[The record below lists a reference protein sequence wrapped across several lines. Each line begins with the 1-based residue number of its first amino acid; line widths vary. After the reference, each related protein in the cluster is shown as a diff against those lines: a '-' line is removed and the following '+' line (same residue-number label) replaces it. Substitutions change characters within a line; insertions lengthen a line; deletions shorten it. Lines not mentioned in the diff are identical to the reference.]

1 MGVPLRVLI
10 VEDAEDDAL
19 LLVRELR
26 RGGFEPA
33 FERMDTPEALRA
45 ALAHQEWDIIFA
57 DYSMPHFSG
66 TAALAL
72 VREGG
77 LDLPFIFLSGTIGED
92 TAVEAMRAGAQDYV
106 TKGNLKRLLPAVERE
121 LQDARE
127 RRDRKRAE
135 ATLRVT
141 QERLRQVT
149 ASSTAVL
156 YATAVRGDAFQPT
169 WVSENIARIL
179 GYDPAEAL
187 GPTWWTDHLHPEDR
201 DPVLAAVPSILS
213 KDHAAFEYR
222 FRHKDGSYHW
232 IHDEARLTRDSAG
245 QPVEVFGSW
254 VDITERKALE
264 MQLLQAQKMEAVGQ
278 LAGGVAHDF
287 NNVLTA
293 IGGYAELLRDDLP
306 GEDTRRHDVEEILR
320 ATERAATLTRQLLAF
335 SRRQVLAPRVLDLN
349 GVVAGIDNML
359 RRLIGADVA
368 LKTALAP
375 DLGAVRADPG
385 QLEQVIMNLIVNA
398 RDAMPRGG
406 KLTIETANAELDQSY
421 ALEHRAVAPGPY
433 VMLAVSDTG
442 VGMDAATQAR
452 IFEPFFTTKEKGK
465 GTGLGLATVYGIVK
479 QSGGNI
485 WLYSEPGRGTTFKI
499 YLPRVDQAPEQLA
512 AAPAVRETPRGTE
525 TVLLVE
531 DDDAVR
537 TLTRKMLAAHGYTV
551 LAAGGGAEAL
561 ELAAGHTG
569 PIHLLVTDV
578 VLPGMSGRDLAAR
591 FRSGRPGVKVLYTS
605 GYTDEAIVHHGILD
619 AGIAF
624 LQKPFTSTT
633 LAHKV
638 RETLDSD

>member
-1 MGVPLRVLI
+1 MPTLPDVKAYDVLVVGMGPAGATAAYQLSRAGLSVLGLDKATHPRYKVCGGGLSARI
-10 VEDAEDDAL
+10 DRILEDDYKS
-19 LLVRELR
+19 VVEHTIYGIQFSY
-26 RGGFEPA
+26 RG
-33 FERMDTPEALRA
+33 
-45 ALAHQEWDIIFA
+45 A
-57 DYSMPHFSG
+57 DPLS
-66 TAALAL
+66 
-72 VREGG
+72 
-77 LDLPFIFLSGTIGED
+77 LDCSSPI
-92 TAVEAMRAGAQDYV
+92 AYMVM
-106 TKGNLKRLLPAVERE
+106 
-121 LQDARE
+121 
-127 RRDRKRAE
+127 RDRFDHFLVEKAR
-135 ATLRVT
+135 RVGT
-141 QERLRQVT
+141 EVQEDEPVTSCRQ
-149 ASSTAVL
+149 
-156 YATAVRGDAFQPT
+156 
-169 WVSENIARIL
+169 
-179 GYDPAEAL
+179 
-187 GPTWWTDHLHPEDR
+187 
-201 DPVLAAVPSILS
+201 
-213 KDHAAFEYR
+213 
-222 FRHKDGSYHW
+222 
-232 IHDEARLTRDSAG
+232 
-245 QPVEVFGSW
+245 
-254 VDITERKALE
+254 
-264 MQLLQAQKMEAVGQ
+264 
-278 LAGGVAHDF
+278 
-287 NNVLTA
+287 
-293 IGGYAELLRDDLP
+293 LP
-306 GEDTRRHDVEEILR
+306 G
-320 ATERAATLTRQLLAF
+320 
-335 SRRQVLAPRVLDLN
+335 
-349 GVVAGIDNML
+349 GIEVTTD
-359 RRLIGADVA
+359 RGRYQAKVLIGADVA

-452 IFEPFFTTKEKGK
+452 VFEPFFTTKEKGK